1 LRTKDPEVAA
11 GAAHQSILR
20 RTAFKFSPRAG
31 KEKIMSKRSTSVI
44 AGTLMGLLIAA
55 GYLTSGSE
63 LQISAATAASHSG
76 PQEWS
81 RTGPYP
87 VQEVYYPGTET
98 LAPDEMRVI
107 ACGTGMPQPRLKQ
120 AAACFLVE
128 LGNGDKFIFDMGE
141 GSFERI
147 MALGIPLDQLDKVFL
162 GHLHLDHAGDF
173 PAFYFTGPVNNRLTP
188 LRLWG
193 PSGVKPEWGTKAWAD
208 FMQKQWGWEKAGR
221 GSAVD
226 PRGLE
231 LQVNEFDWRGVN
243 KVIYEENGVTI
254 RTLPAIHLD
263 QSVSFLLDW
272 NGLRFAFSSDTLPN
286 KWWREHATNADLSV
300 HECFIPPQMM
310 MERYGMAPSE
320 AVYVGTQGHT
330 AAQAFGKIM
339 SLTKPKHAVCYHFQ
353 NDFDTQIVVA
363 EEIRKTYAGPFDLAM
378 DFMTWNVTKDG
389 IRTRMGVPNHETFPA
404 PPQRTKQPP
413 DSMTAYQWTKFS
425 LSGVEPESAAVTN
438 KLIEAFNKRNGTDVK
453 PGLTGIPFLP
463 EDQRKKM
470 TGE

>member
-1 LRTKDPEVAA
+1 MSSRKLVITSFIAIA
-11 GAAHQSILR
+11 LGGAAALTLDVDIRLKDSR
-20 RTAFKFSPRAG
+20 AAAAAPSTA
-31 KEKIMSKRSTSVI
+31 
-44 AGTLMGLLIAA
+44 
-55 GYLTSGSE
+55 
-63 LQISAATAASHSG
+63 
-76 PQEWS
+76 EWS
-81 RTGPYP
+81 RTEPYP
-87 VQEVYYPGTET
+87 TQEVYYPGTEA
-98 LAPDEMRVI
+98 LAPNEMRVI

-120 AAACFLVE
+120 AAACFVVE

-193 PSGVKPEWGTKAWAD
+193 PSGVKPEWGTKTWAAKMKEQWAW
-208 FMQKQWGWEKAGR
+208 EEAGR

-226 PRGLE
+226 PRGLQ
-231 LQVNEFDWRGVN
+231 LDVNEFDWMAVNNVIYDERGVQ
-243 KVIYEENGVTI
+243 I

-286 KWWREHATNADLSV
+286 KWWREHATGADLSI

-310 MERYGMAPSE
+310 MERYGMTPSE

-363 EEIRKTYAGPFDLAM
+363 EEIRKTYDGPLDLAI

-389 IRTRMGVPNHETFPA
+389 VRTRMAMPNHESFPA
-404 PPQRTKQPP
+404 PPQRAKQPP
-413 DSMTAYQWTKFS
+413 DSMNAYKWTEFS
-425 LSGVEPESAAVTN
+425 LGGVEPDSAAVTN
-438 KLIEAFNKRNGTDVK
+438 ALIEAFNKRNGTDVK
-453 PGLTGIPFLP
+453 PGITGLPF
-463 EDQRKKM
+463 KK
-470 TGE
+470 

>member
-1 LRTKDPEVAA
+1 MTHK
-11 GAAHQSILR
+11 S
-20 RTAFKFSPRAG
+20 F
-31 KEKIMSKRSTSVI
+31 
-44 AGTLMGLLIAA
+44 IAA
-55 GYLTSGSE
+55 FVTGAFAVFAATVMFSLDKSASARAAESGSM
-63 LQISAATAASHSG
+63 
-76 PQEWS
+76 EWS
-81 RTGPYP
+81 RTRPFP
-87 VQEVYYPGTET
+87 QHEVYFPGTEA
-98 LAPDEMRVI
+98 LGSDEMRVI

-128 LGNGDKFIFDMGE
+128 LGNGEKFIFDMGE

-188 LRLWG
+188 LRVWG
-193 PSGVKPEWGTKAWAD
+193 PSGVKPEWGTKAWAEY
-208 FMQKQWGWEKAGR
+208 MQKQWAWEKAGR

-231 LQVNEFDWRGVN
+231 LEVNEFDWTAVN
-243 KVIYEENGVTI
+243 EVVYQENGVTI

-263 QSVSFLLDW
+263 QSVSFLLEW

-286 KWWREHATNADLSV
+286 KWWREHATDVDLSI

-310 MERYGMAPSE
+310 MERYGMTPSE

-353 NDFDTQIVVA
+353 NDFDTQLVVA
-363 EEIRKTYAGPFDLAM
+363 EEIRKTYDGPFDLAI
-378 DFMTWNVTKDG
+378 DFMTWNMTKDG
-389 IRTRMGVPNHETFPA
+389 IRTRMAVPNHESFPA
-404 PPQRTKQPP
+404 PPQRVKNPP
-413 DSMTAYQWTKFS
+413 DSMKAYQWTEFS

-438 KLIEAFNKRNGTDVK
+438 ALIEAFNKQNGTDVK
-453 PGLTGIPFLP
+453 PGLTGLPFK
-463 EDQRKKM
+463 DK
-470 TGE
+470 